1 MSTDK
6 MRAEFE
12 AKFPVPLNPTKYGAF
27 AMQQHKDRLDGW
39 QAASAGQAAEIA
51 RLTAKLARTRA
62 AHVVE
67 QELVYQIASCR
78 DPGWG
83 DVSKEEFDAF
93 SESEWRKKRIL
104 YTHPQPSADDP
115 MTWPLPCDVTVGC
128 GTNRKGT
135 PLSALVLRMNVL
147 HKMAMNNAPDLSH
160 IFDVAE
166 PAPELAKFRNFDD
179 LITLLQQI
187 KPSYGDVGTQDIDVT
202 AQRARIDS
210 AIAELTHPQPSAD
223 DARVPDLSRLVA
235 RLMRE
240 LRKADPGHP
249 LPVQAM
255 IYLKRNGLTGSPLRD
270 DSTTAPKDNRT
281 TETGEL

>member
-104 YTHPQPSADDP
+104 YTHPQPSADD
-115 MTWPLPCDVTVGC
+115 
-128 GTNRKGT
+128 
-135 PLSALVLRMNVL
+135 
-147 HKMAMNNAPDLSH
+147 
-160 IFDVAE
+160 
-166 PAPELAKFRNFDD
+166 
-179 LITLLQQI
+179 
-187 KPSYGDVGTQDIDVT
+187 
-202 AQRARIDS
+202 
-210 AIAELTHPQPSAD
+210 
-223 DARVPDLSRLVA
+223 ARVPDLSRLVA

-240 LRKADPGHP
+240 LKKADPTHE
-249 LPVQAM
+249 LPMKAM
-255 IYLKRNGLTGSPLRD
+255 DYLTRHDLIGSPLRAD
-270 DSTTAPKDNRT
+270 GSLINEGTKP
-281 TETGEL
+281 